1 MTIKRTPTD
10 HLTEGHRLH
19 GDVQVESSPRQLEGA
34 RQLEGEAFCGTCHG
48 ALNTIDITTH
58 NVEVSMRV
66 LHLSCKTCKTEG
78 VFLVRHDS
86 DLDLRDMADDVS
98 GNSEES

>member
-10 HLTEGHRLH
+10 HLAEGHRLH
-19 GDVQVESSPRQLEGA
+19 GNVQVDSSSSQLDK
-34 RQLEGEAFCGTCHG
+34 AFCVTCLTM
-48 ALNTIDITTH
+48 LNVIDITTH